1 MSASISTASPMTR
14 LMGKRPQ
21 STSGFTCWMTTLAGG
36 RSVILK
42 AYHGALDGKTLE
54 NPTSGELRSNLVNS
68 AAFGLFLRVIISAA
82 RPGYRRMHPS
92 STRIR
97 TERDQAVPVSTR
109 LESLSTNEYIFGT
122 RLENL
127 S

>member
-42 AYHGALDGKTLE
+42 AYHGALDGKTLWSGGRKWARKMLVRGE
-54 NPTSGELRSNLVNS
+54 GDVGNGVFPSWDRRGTPLPQDPRSEEHTSELQSQS
-68 AAFGLFLRVIISAA
+68 
-82 RPGYRRMHPS
+82 
-92 STRIR
+92 
-97 TERDQAVPVSTR
+97 
-109 LESLSTNEYIFGT
+109 
-122 RLENL
+122 
-127 S
+127 

>member
-42 AYHGALDGKTLE
+42 AYHGALDGKTLGAGRMLGQGCSPPGTGGAPTCSNSLPQSQTPADRNNALHAEVMILSE
-54 NPTSGELRSNLVNS
+54 N
-68 AAFGLFLRVIISAA
+68 IIKK
-82 RPGYRRMHPS
+82 
-92 STRIR
+92 
-97 TERDQAVPVSTR
+97 
-109 LESLSTNEYIFGT
+109 
-122 RLENL
+122 
-127 S
+127 